1 MDFVITKEQIRIQ
14 KAAREFLKAKFNSDF
29 VREMEKDEK
38 GYTRQTWKKMGELDW
53 MALII
58 PEEYDGVGGSLFDL
72 VLLLEEFGRVGA
84 QGPFFATVVLG
95 GFGIA
100 RYGNEEQKKTYLPK
114 IANGEIIVSLALEEL
129 GTTQYDP
136 YLVSTAAT
144 PGTGNYTLNGRKL
157 FVTNANSADILICAA
172 RTSGETHARQGVSI
186 FLVDTALPGIE
197 IEPLETIGGDKQFE
211 VVFNDVVIDE
221 KALLGIADNGGEVLD
236 GMLDY
241 AVVCK
246 CAEMVGGAQRVLEMS
261 ADYAKMRKQFGKAI
275 GSFQAIQHHCAN
287 MLIKLEGSR
296 YITYKAAWLLENNEP
311 FQMVLAAAK
320 AWVSDSFKE
329 IVALGHQVQGGSA
342 FMEEHDMPLFSRRA
356 AAAAVTFGDSAYHRK
371 KVLDALGL

>member
-1 MDFVITKEQIRIQ
+1 VDFVITKEQKRIQ

-38 GYTRQTWKKMGELDW
+38 GYTRQLWKEMGELDW

-58 PEEYDGVGGSLFDL
+58 PEAYDGVGGSLFDL
-72 VLLLEEFGRVGA
+72 VLLLEEFGRVGV
-84 QGPFFATVVLG
+84 QGPFFSTVVLG
-95 GFGIA
+95 GYGLA
-100 RYGNEEQKKTYLPK
+100 RYGNEEQQQTYLPK
-114 IANGEIIVSLALEEL
+114 IANGEIIISLALEEV
-129 GTTQYDP
+129 GTTQYNP

-144 PGTGNYTLNGRKL
+144 AGNGNYTLSGRKL
-157 FVTNANSADILICAA
+157 FVSNANSADMLICAA
-172 RTSGETHARQGVSI
+172 RTSGEAHAKQGISL
-186 FLVDTALPGIE
+186 FLVDTALPGME

-221 KALLGIADNGGEVLD
+221 NALLGIADNGGEYLD

-241 AVVCK
+241 AAVCK
-246 CAEMVGGAQRVLEMS
+246 CAEMIGGAQRVLEMS
-261 ADYAKMRKQFGKAI
+261 AEYAKVRKQFGKAI

-296 YITYKAAWLLENNEP
+296 YITYKAAWLLENDESP
-311 FQMVLAAAK
+311 QLVLAAAK
-320 AWVSDSFKE
+320 AWVSDSVKE
-329 IVALGHQVQGGSA
+329 IAALGHQVQGGSA

-356 AAAAVTFGDSAYHRK
+356 AAAAVTFGDAAYHRK

>member
-38 GYTRQTWKKMGELDW
+38 GYTRQVWKKMGELDW

-58 PEEYDGVGGSLFDL
+58 PEAYDGVGGSLLDL

-84 QGPFFATVVLG
+84 QGPFFSTVVLG
-95 GFGIA
+95 GYGITS
-100 RYGNEEQKKTYLPK
+100 YGNEEQKQTYLPK
-114 IANGEIIVSLALEEL
+114 IANGEIIVSLALEEAE
-129 GTTQYDP
+129 TTQYNP
-136 YLVSTAAT
+136 HLVSTAAVA
-144 PGTGNYTLNGRKL
+144 GSGNYTLSGRKL
-157 FVTNANSADILICAA
+157 FVSNANSADMLICAA
-172 RTSGETHARQGVSI
+172 RTSGKAHAKQGISL

-197 IEPLETIGGDKQFE
+197 IEPLKTIGGDKQFE
-211 VVFNDVVIDE
+211 VVFNDVLVAE
-221 KALLGIADNGGEVLD
+221 KSLLGLADNGGEYLD
-236 GMLDY
+236 GMLNY
-241 AVVCK
+241 AAVCK

-261 ADYAKMRKQFGKAI
+261 AEYAKMRKQFGKAI

-296 YITYKAAWLLENNEP
+296 YITYKAAYLLENNEP
-311 FQMVLAAAK
+311 FQVVLAAAK
-320 AWVSDSFKE
+320 AWVSDSAKE
-329 IVALGHQVQGGSA
+329 IASLGHQVQGGSA

-356 AAAAVTFGDSAYHRK
+356 AAGAVTFGDAAYHRK

>member
-1 MDFVITKEQIRIQ
+1 VDFVITKEQKRIQ

-38 GYTRQTWKKMGELDW
+38 GYTRQIWKKMGQLDW

-84 QGPFFATVVLG
+84 QGPFFSTVVLG
-95 GFGIA
+95 GYGIA
-100 RYGNEEQKKTYLPK
+100 RYGNGEQKQAWLPK
-114 IANGEIIVSLALEEL
+114 IADGEIIVSLALEEL

-136 YLVSTAAT
+136 YLVDTTATHAD
-144 PGTGNYTLNGRKL
+144 GKYTLSGRKL
-157 FVTNANSADILICAA
+157 FVPNANSADILICAA
-172 RTSGETHARQGVSI
+172 RTSGESADRQGLSL
-186 FLVDTALPGIE
+186 FLVDTTLPGIE
-197 IEPLETIGGDKQFE
+197 IEPLQTVGGDKQFE
-211 VVFNDVVIDE
+211 VVFNNVTIEE
-221 KALLGIADNGGEVLD
+221 KALLGTADNGGECLD
-236 GMLDY
+236 GILDY

-246 CAEMVGGAQRVLEMS
+246 CAEMIGGAQRVLEMS

-296 YITYKAAWLLENNEP
+296 YITYKAAWLLENDEP
-311 FQMVLAAAK
+311 FQVVLAAAK
-320 AWVSDSFKE
+320 AWVSDSVKE
-329 IVALGHQVQGGSA
+329 IAALGHQVQGGSA

-371 KVLDALGL
+371 KVLDAIGL